1 MQVSQEDGV
10 YVPSLNPRRLQ
21 LFQQNAIN
29 TAADVRD
36 HVGVGI
42 GAAKSRIYQQGAA
55 LGAHKITLKVN
66 PQAIVTRGSFC
77 IGVRIPLQI
86 WNPGLWRDVRKS
98 PAKWQRYLCVVKD
111 CNLDVANGRCAVRHF
126 VTPDG

>member
-29 TAADVRD
+29 TAPDVRD

-42 GAAKSRIYQQGAA
+42 GAAKSRI
-55 LGAHKITLKVN
+55 
-66 PQAIVTRGSFC
+66 
-77 IGVRIPLQI
+77 
-86 WNPGLWRDVRKS
+86 
-98 PAKWQRYLCVVKD
+98 
-111 CNLDVANGRCAVRHF
+111 
-126 VTPDG
+126 